1 MTFTIND
8 LVVHPGTAPEDR
20 LIRVV
25 RIEPWLVVVNGGLIE
40 DATARC
46 HGTMIVFDRLV
57 PTSPAPV
64 DELRLATVEEI
75 NYARR
80 LDLLPPA
87 IDGGADLGDG
97 LGDREPRGPRPGR
110 GSGGV
115 AVPLLHEAT
124 CRHD

>member
-75 NYARR
+75 NYARCQW
-80 LDLLPPA
+80 PFVSPH
-87 IDGGADLGDG
+87 
-97 LGDREPRGPRPGR
+97 PRPSFLPTDGHVF
-110 GSGGV
+110 SPLV
-115 AVPLLHEAT
+115 ATNLPTIRLSVFRCVRSAV
-124 CRHD
+124 